1 MTAPQKPGMA
11 FPSGK
16 EGPAALEKAKLTD
29 VRPTPESKSVSPVKS
44 AGASQDIDTALS
56 FAGEHL
62 WILRAL
68 FAGDVQTLYQSGDLG
83 GVFLYIIAL
92 HNTFKDRAPPLYD
105 EGTQLQ
111 LGAAYAKFGVSGHN
125 IESVLDA
132 FLRRPNDLLK
142 GGAKATFD
150 HKGAEWEGATLIDTC
165 GPNGFL
171 AKGIAA
177 GISKFAEGSM
187 AAVRAKYQPATDGS
201 HPANVSDEQFKSDP
215 TVGKKEIE
223 RFSDVYKYYDAEL
236 IQGRAMGNRYA
247 IGYTLSRTPPNA
259 EVESIEEWF
268 SVFRHDVLDDGEIIS
283 RGRTIPRSK
292 VIPVPLQRGD
302 YLDLHGDRI
311 FAEPYYYSPP
321 STASTAEQS
330 GP

>member
-1 MTAPQKPGMA
+1 MA

-16 EGPAALEKAKLTD
+16 DGPAALEKAKLTD
-29 VRPTPESKSVSPVKS
+29 DRPTPEPKSVSPGKS

-68 FAGDVQTLYQSGDLG
+68 FTGDVQTLYQSGDLG

-92 HNTFKDRAPPLYD
+92 HNTFKDRAPALYD

-125 IESVLDA
+125 IESVLD
-132 FLRRPNDLLK
+132 
-142 GGAKATFD
+142 
-150 HKGAEWEGATLIDTC
+150 
-165 GPNGFL
+165 
-171 AKGIAA
+171 
-177 GISKFAEGSM
+177 
-187 AAVRAKYQPATDGS
+187 
-201 HPANVSDEQFKSDP
+201 
-215 TVGKKEIE
+215 
-223 RFSDVYKYYDAEL
+223 DVYKYYDAEL

-259 EVESIEEWF
+259 EVASIEEWF
-268 SVFRHDVLDDGEIIS
+268 SVFRRDVLDDGEIIS

-292 VIPVPLQRGD
+292 VIPVPISEVTTSISTGTGFSPSHITIRRLRRRAPR
-302 YLDLHGDRI
+302 LDLELSI
-311 FAEPYYYSPP
+311 
-321 STASTAEQS
+321 
-330 GP
+330 